1 MSRCYGEIINLP
13 VSDGA
18 GKNNTGNILSTL
30 DQGRQPITQGIKG
43 HLGTLPLSAFSCERG
58 KHLSYTYTS
67 VNQNAGEAMEMKLN
81 VLQYKLGIY
90 IYMHVSYTLKIKDVL
105 IKLIHVLQNKIKNK
119 NKSNHIS
126 LFYEICWPNIIL
138 LNDTGNDT
146 YSSPSQ
152 FF

>member
-1 MSRCYGEIINLP
+1 MDEILVNVSLFRTGGIINLP

-58 KHLSYTYTS
+58 KHLSYRYTS

-81 VLQYKLGIY
+81 VLRCKLGIY

-126 LFYEICWPNIIL
+126 LFYE
-138 LNDTGNDT
+138 T
-146 YSSPSQ
+146 
-152 FF
+152 